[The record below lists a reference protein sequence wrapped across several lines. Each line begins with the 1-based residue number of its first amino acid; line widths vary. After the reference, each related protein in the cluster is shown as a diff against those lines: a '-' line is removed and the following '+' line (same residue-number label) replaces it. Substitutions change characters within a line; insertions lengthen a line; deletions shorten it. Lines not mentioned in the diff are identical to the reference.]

1 MTQTI
6 KKFINDS
13 AAARWTALILVASM
27 MFFAYTFVDVLSPL
41 STLLEKPVAEGGQG
55 WTPDTYGTF

>member
-13 AAARWTALILVASM
+13 AAARWTALILIASNSDWM
-27 MFFAYTFVDVLSPL
+27 GIRCLWNLFKF
-41 STLLEKPVAEGGQG
+41 
-55 WTPDTYGTF
+55 